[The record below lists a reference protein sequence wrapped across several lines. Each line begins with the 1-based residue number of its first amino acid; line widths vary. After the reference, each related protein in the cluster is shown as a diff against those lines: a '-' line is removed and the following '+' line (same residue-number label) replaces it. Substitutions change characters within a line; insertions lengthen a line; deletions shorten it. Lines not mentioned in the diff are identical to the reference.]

1 MSHALGEGAGQRLM
15 SLDILRGLAV
25 AAMILVN
32 SPGSWAHIY
41 APLQHAEWNGWTA
54 ADLIFPTFLFSVGA
68 SMRFSLGRRGA
79 GSRWQSALGVG
90 RRGMVLILIGLA
102 LNALMSLDWATLRI
116 PGILQRIGLCFMLS
130 GWLFLATAVEDQR
143 GALRANRVALIVIT
157 VAILIGYWLLLSS
170 GRLDAQSNLP
180 AWLDRTI
187 FTPAHL
193 WRGGPYDPEGLL
205 SSLPACANVFIG
217 VIAADFIKDKSPE
230 NMVRP
235 VMAAGVVLMVAG
247 LLIDPLLPINKSLW
261 TSSFVLLSSGF
272 SLFVLSLLLATA
284 DRGRGSPLFLPA
296 LMFGRNAALA
306 FIGSMLLG
314 IASGWRLSDPA
325 GTTLQALGFDTAQLI
340 FREPQ
345 MASAACALAIL
356 LLMTGLMAFLHSRRI
371 HLKM

>member
-1 MSHALGEGAGQRLM
+1 MSHAPGEGAGRRLM

-32 SPGSWAHIY
+32 SPGSWSHVY

-54 ADLIFPTFLFSVGA
+54 ADLIFPAFLFSVGA
-68 SMRFSLGRRGA
+68 SMRFSLGRRAA

-102 LNALMSLDWATLRI
+102 LNALISLDWATLRI
-116 PGILQRIGLCFMLS
+116 PGVLQRIGLCFMLS

-157 VAILIGYWLLLSS
+157 VAILIGYWLLLSF
-170 GRLDAQSNLP
+170 GRLDVQSNLP

-235 VMAAGVVLMVAG
+235 VIAAGAALMAAG
-247 LLIDPLLPINKSLW
+247 LLIDPLFPINKSLW

-272 SLFVLSLLLATA
+272 SLFVLGLLLATA

-306 FIGSMLLG
+306 YIGSMLLG

-356 LLMTGLMAFLHSRRI
+356 LLMTGLTAFLYRRRV
-371 HLKM
+371 HLSM